1 MIVALIT
8 LALVGL
14 LLCIALVIGYDQIV
28 VSKVPFKR
36 LKPETT
42 REILTSLQI
51 NPNSTVYDLGC
62 GDGRVLVEAAKIQP
76 RSTYVGIEKA
86 IIPYVLAKYQTRH
99 FTQIH
104 IHLGDVRKCNFTDA
118 TYIFV
123 YLLPNLIDSL
133 ESDFKKLIKKQTC
146 IVAVEFPLK
155 SIKPISIHELTH
167 RSEFASK
174 WYQY

>member
-1 MIVALIT
+1 MIALII

-14 LLCIALVIGYDQIV
+14 LLCITVVIGYDQII

-36 LKPETT
+36 LKRETI
-42 REILTSLQI
+42 REVLNSLQI
-51 NPNSTVYDLGC
+51 KPNSTVYDLGC
-62 GDGRVLVEAAKIQP
+62 GDGRVLIEAAKIQP
-76 RSTYVGIEKA
+76 KSTYIGIEKA

-133 ESDFKKLIKKQTC
+133 ELDFSKLIKKQTR

-155 SIKPISIHELTH
+155 SIKPKKIYKLIHK
-167 RSEFASK
+167 SEFASK